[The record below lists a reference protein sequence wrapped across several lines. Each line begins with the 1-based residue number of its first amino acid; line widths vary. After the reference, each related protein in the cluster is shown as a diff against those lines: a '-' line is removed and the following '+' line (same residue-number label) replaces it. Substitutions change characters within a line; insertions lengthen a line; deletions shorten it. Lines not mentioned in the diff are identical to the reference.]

1 MQKILTDFIDWDKQC
16 LTQGARMT
24 TMKLLAC
31 FTIDSPLELSWS
43 HFGAR
48 WRATLWPEVRFERET
63 VADAWGPEMPS
74 EDVVASGAVALDDAS
89 WRRYSEFLPPEER
102 AFLGKFHFGRLG
114 VLQVIVRCPALL
126 PELAATPA
134 LAAFLAQ
141 HASLRGTAGSRWEE
155 IAAIHERSGIFG
167 VLEWLGLPASR
178 QTLGILQQ
186 ITDPDL
192 PRRLLEP
199 LRLNLWEPEGIWLLR
214 HAGPMT
220 DRQLARRCHALAA

>member
-1 MQKILTDFIDWDKQC
+1 M
-16 LTQGARMT
+16 AS
-24 TMKLLAC
+24 MKHLAC
-31 FTIDSPLELSWS
+31 FTINAPLELSWS
-43 HFGAR
+43 HFGTR
-48 WRATLWPEVRFERET
+48 WRATLSPQVRFERAT
-63 VADAWGPEMPS
+63 AGDAWSAAEPS
-74 EDVVASGAVALDDAS
+74 EDVVASGAVALDDAG

-114 VLQVIVRCPALL
+114 ALQVIAHCPALL
-126 PELAATPA
+126 AELVATPA
-134 LAAFLAQ
+134 LTAFLAN
-141 HASLRGTAGSRWEE
+141 HASLRGAAGARWEE

-199 LRLNLWEPEGIWLLR
+199 LRISLWEPEGIWLLR

>member
-1 MQKILTDFIDWDKQC
+1 M
-16 LTQGARMT
+16 A

-31 FTIDSPLELSWS
+31 FTIASPLELSWS

-63 VADAWGPEMPS
+63 AEDVWGPEMPS
-74 EDVVASGAVALDDAS
+74 EDVVASGAVALDDAG

-114 VLQVIVRCPALL
+114 ALQVIVRCPTLL
-126 PELAATPA
+126 PELVATPA

-141 HASLRGTAGSRWEE
+141 HASLRGTAGRGGRE

-192 PRRLLEP
+192 PGGCSNP
-199 LRLNLWEPEGIWLLR
+199 APESVG
-214 HAGPMT
+214 
-220 DRQLARRCHALAA
+220 ARRHLAIAACRTDDRPATRPPLPRPRGLISHKMPLGGHPMVL